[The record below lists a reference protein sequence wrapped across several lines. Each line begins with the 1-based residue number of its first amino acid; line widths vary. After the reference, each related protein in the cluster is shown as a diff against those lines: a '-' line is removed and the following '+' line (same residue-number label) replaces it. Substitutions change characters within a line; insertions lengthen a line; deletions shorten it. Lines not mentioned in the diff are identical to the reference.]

1 MSEKRDN
8 GMTQYKRGFSGST
21 LKLIAVI
28 TMLIDHMG
36 LGVVG
41 RLMMRKPYLYDIYA
55 AMRGVGRL
63 AFPIYIFLLVEGV
76 RNTRSIGKYTLRMG
90 VFALISEIPFDL
102 AFHAKA
108 LEFTYQNVFFTL
120 FIGLLVIRAL
130 DGVAGIVNNK
140 FIGLLLQA
148 AVLAAGA
155 AGAEL
160 IRADYG
166 AKGILCIAVIY
177 IFSYDRRLQLLTGCM
192 AFFWEWEAIFA
203 FIPIAFYNGSRGIR
217 LKYIFYIFYPLHLLL
232 IYLLCLAMGMNF
244 PII

>member
-1 MSEKRDN
+1 
-8 GMTQYKRGFSGST
+8 MTQYKRGLSGST

-28 TMLIDHMG
+28 TMFIDHMG

-130 DGVAGIVNNK
+130 DGVAGIVNNR
-140 FIGLLLQA
+140 FIRLLLQA